1 MKITPETASIIP
13 LIPKLMSRERTQHVA
28 IMLSMQGWAQN
39 GGWMLCSAD
48 TSYKAHPLV
57 EISFGPDF
65 ITTLIS
71 SRSIADR
78 TVCCVTP
85 RRLLASFTLMNP
97 LGREVTAFP
106 PLSASA

>member
-13 LIPKLMSRERTQHVA
+13 LIPNLMSRERTQHVA
-28 IMLSMQGWAQN
+28 MMLSMQGWAQN

-65 ITTLIS
+65 ITTLMS
-71 SRSIADR
+71 PAMSANRDTNCLYWR
-78 TVCCVTP
+78 P
-85 RRLLASFTLMNP
+85 RGTMQMPRAGEML
-97 LGREVTAFP
+97 
-106 PLSASA
+106 